1 MQPITFGRTD
11 AMAILKDYVPADHD
25 RSAEDRRRHRQLV
38 EKSIK
43 ENLGDILSEE
53 SIIGETKNKKI
64 KVPIKG
70 IKEYQFIY
78 GKNSPGAA
86 AGTGNEK
93 RGDRLGGS
101 RDAAGG
107 NGMGGTGNEEGDEI
121 YETEVTIEDVLSYIS
136 DELELPDIDK
146 KKFSETVSESSAKKS
161 GYQRYGIRPRLAK
174 RRTVVEKLKRRQG
187 VKRNISEA
195 GGSVKLQRFPFKED
209 DLRFYRIKKMPKK
222 DFNAAIICI
231 MDTSG
236 SMDTTKKY
244 LARSFFYVLSRFIRL
259 RYNNVEIAFISHT
272 TTAKEVSEKEFF
284 HRVESGGTYI
294 SSGLAHAMELIDQR
308 YNPAYW
314 NVYAFYVSDGD
325 NWIEDNERAII
336 TANELSKLCNLFG
349 YAEIM
354 PAYYSVSI
362 REKLIKNV
370 KSDKFIAVSIKQKED
385 LWPALKSM
393 LKKEFKGE

>member
-1 MQPITFGRTD
+1 
-11 AMAILKDYVPADHD
+11 MAIFKDYIPADHD
-25 RSAEDRRRHRQLV
+25 RSAEDRRRHRKLV

-64 KVPIKG
+64 KIPIKG

-78 GKNSPGAA
+78 GKNSS
-86 AGTGNEK
+86 GTATGIGKEK
-93 RGDRLGGS
+93 RGDKLGSS
-101 RDAAGG
+101 RDTGAGSSK
-107 NGMGGTGNEEGDEI
+107 GGAGNEEGDEI

-136 DELELPDIDK
+136 EELELPDIDK
-146 KKFSETVSESSAKKS
+146 KKFSETVTEVSTKKS

-174 RRTVVEKLKRRQG
+174 RRTVVEKLKRQQG
-187 VKRNISEA
+187 TKRNIREI
-195 GGSVKLQRFPFKED
+195 GSGIKLERFPFKED
-209 DLRFYRIKKMPKK
+209 DLRYFRIKKTPKK

-284 HRVESGGTYI
+284 HKVESGGTYI
-294 SSGLAHAMELIDQR
+294 SSGLMHAMDLIDQR

-325 NWIEDNERAII
+325 NWIEDNERAINS
-336 TANELSKLCNLFG
+336 ANELSKLCNLFG

-362 REKLIKNV
+362 KEKLVKNV

-385 LWPALKSM
+385 LWPALKTM

>member
-1 MQPITFGRTD
+1 
-11 AMAILKDYVPADHD
+11 MAIFKDYAPADHD

-43 ENLGDILSEE
+43 ENLSDILSEE

-64 KVPIKG
+64 KIPIKG

-78 GKNSPGAA
+78 GKNASGAA
-86 AGTGNEK
+86 AGSGKEK
-93 RGDRLGGS
+93 KGDKIGS
-101 RDAAGG
+101 SKDAEQGKGG
-107 NGMGGTGNEEGDEI
+107 NGAGNEEGEEI
-121 YETEVTIEDVLSYIS
+121 YETEVTIEDVMSYIS
-136 DELELPDIDK
+136 EELELPDIDK
-146 KKFSETVSESSAKKS
+146 RKLSETVSQSSSKKS

-174 RRTVVEKLKRRQG
+174 RRTIVEKLKRKQG
-187 VKRNISEA
+187 KRRYNKDIGNNI
-195 GGSVKLQRFPFKED
+195 KLERFPFKDE
-209 DLRFYRIKKMPKK
+209 DLRYYRIKKTPRK

-236 SMDTTKKY
+236 SMDVTKKF

-259 RYNNVEIAFISHT
+259 KYNNIEIAFISHT
-272 TTAKEVSEKEFF
+272 TTAKQVNEKEFF
-284 HRVESGGTYI
+284 HKVEAGGTYI
-294 SSGLAHAMELIDQR
+294 SSGLTQAIGLIEQR
-308 YNPAYW
+308 YDPAIW

-325 NWIEDNERAII
+325 NWVEDNEKAINS
-336 TANELSKLCNLFG
+336 ANNLCKLCNLFG

-362 REKLIKNV
+362 KEKLTRSI

-385 LWPALKSM
+385 LWPALKAM
-393 LKKEFKGE
+393 LMKEFKGE

>member
-1 MQPITFGRTD
+1 
-11 AMAILKDYVPADHD
+11 MAIFKDYTPADHD

-43 ENLGDILSEE
+43 ENMADILSEE
-53 SIIGETKNKKI
+53 SIIGEAKNKKI
-64 KVPIKG
+64 KIPIKG

-78 GKNSPGAA
+78 GSNTPGAVS
-86 AGTGNEK
+86 GSGKEK
-93 RGDRLGGS
+93 RGDKIGS
-101 RDAAGG
+101 EGDGSKGAGG
-107 NGMGGTGNEEGDEI
+107 AGNEEGDEI
-121 YETEVTIEDVLSYIS
+121 YETEITIDDLMSYIS
-136 DELELPDIDK
+136 EELQLPNIDK
-146 KKFSETVSESSAKKS
+146 KKASQIVTENSVKKS

-187 VKRNISEA
+187 TKRDAGETGQSITIS
-195 GGSVKLQRFPFKED
+195 RFPFKEE
-209 DLRFYRIKKMPKK
+209 DLRFYRIKKTPKK

-259 RYNNVEIAFISHT
+259 KYNNVEIVFISHT

-294 SSGLAHAMELIDQR
+294 SSGLIQAMEIIEQR

-325 NWIEDNERAII
+325 NWIEDNERAINA
-336 TANELSKLCNLFG
+336 ANEISKLCNLFG

-362 REKLIKNV
+362 KEKLMKNV
-370 KSDKFIAVSIKQKED
+370 ENDKFLAVSIKRKED
-385 LWPALKSM
+385 LWPALKAM

>member
-11 AMAILKDYVPADHD
+11 AMAIFKDYTPADHD

-53 SIIGETKNKKI
+53 SIIGETKNKKVKI
-64 KVPIKG
+64 PIKG

-78 GKNSPGAA
+78 GKNTSGTAS
-86 AGTGNEK
+86 GTGKEK
-93 RGDRLGGS
+93 RGDKLGSS
-101 RDAAGG
+101 RDAAAGSGKGG
-107 NGMGGTGNEEGDEI
+107 AGNEEGDEI
-121 YETEVTIEDVLSYIS
+121 YETEVTIEDVLSYITE
-136 DELELPDIDK
+136 ELELPDIDK

-174 RRTVVEKLKRRQG
+174 RRTVVEKLKRQQG
-187 VKRNISEA
+187 TKRNVRELGTDI
-195 GGSVKLQRFPFKED
+195 KLERFPFKED

-259 RYNNVEIAFISHT
+259 RYSNVEIAFISHT

-284 HRVESGGTYI
+284 HKVESGGTYI
-294 SSGLAHAMELIDQR
+294 SSGLIHAMGLIEQR
-308 YNPAYW
+308 YDPSYW

-325 NWIEDNERAII
+325 NWIEDNERAINSA
-336 TANELSKLCNLFG
+336 TELSKFCNLFG

-362 REKLIKNV
+362 KEKLVKNV